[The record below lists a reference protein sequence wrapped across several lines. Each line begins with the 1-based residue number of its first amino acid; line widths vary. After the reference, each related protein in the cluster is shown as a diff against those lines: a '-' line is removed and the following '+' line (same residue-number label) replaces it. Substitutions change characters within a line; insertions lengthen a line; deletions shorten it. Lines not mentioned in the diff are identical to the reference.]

1 MMVRFSIDL
10 KSLDQKNAMANIYAA
25 LNEAMFELRREVTTL
40 KESLD
45 DPLGTVQKLKSRLDA
60 AYTRNKGLDRILKD
74 LRVEYEALEN
84 ILWSQ
89 GELEDQI
96 QVLGSSIKEK
106 DKEIARISQQT
117 NELRYPRSPQKI
129 TETVNSADNLTISDK
144 SNTIGK
150 LAKEKSDLSEQL
162 QIAIRERDD
171 EHQKWLTA
179 RKDKEIMR
187 EVFKSNEYTREQLLE
202 ENKALY
208 EQVAGLKAQRQP
220 ASPYAHTAGRSPS
233 VGSLQPS
240 RSSMAQVHRE
250 QAATNPFAGSNAP
263 RTPVRQSSSSFGN
276 RNFSPNTPARNH
288 RRISSASSLS
298 RPRPRLTRTQERV
311 IATVQ
316 HLRDDQ
322 LERLESDGAFES
334 VSIKVP
340 GHGHHWVK
348 GVGFSLHF
356 LSSS

>member
-25 LNEAMFELRREVTTL
+25 LNEAMFELRREVKTL

-74 LRVEYEALEN
+74 LRVEHEALEN

-89 GELEDQI
+89 AELEDQI
-96 QVLGSSIKEK
+96 QLLGSSIKEK

-129 TETVNSADNLTISDK
+129 TEIVNSTNNLTISDK

-150 LAKEKSDLSEQL
+150 LEKEKSDLSEQL
-162 QIAIRERDD
+162 RIAIHERDD

-187 EVFKSNEYTREQLLE
+187 EVFMSNEYTREQLLE

-220 ASPYAHTAGRSPS
+220 ASSYAHTAGRSPS

-316 HLRDDQ
+316 QLRDDQ

-348 GVGFSLHF
+348 GVCFSLHF

>member
-220 ASPYAHTAGRSPS
+220 
-233 VGSLQPS
+233 S

>member
-1 MMVRFSIDL
+1 MIVRFSIDL
-10 KSLDQKNAMANIYAA
+10 KNLDQKNSMANISAA
-25 LNEAMFELRREVTTL
+25 LNEAMFGLRREVTTL

-60 AYTRNKGLDRILKD
+60 AYKRNEGLDRILKD
-74 LRVEYEALEN
+74 LRVEKEELEN

-96 QVLGSSIKEK
+96 QVLGSSVEEK
-106 DKEIARISQQT
+106 DKEIARISQQ
-117 NELRYPRSPQKI
+117 I
-129 TETVNSADNLTISDK
+129 TETVSSADNLTISDQ
-144 SNTIGK
+144 SHIIGK
-150 LAKEKSDLSEQL
+150 LEKEKSDLSEQL

-179 RKDKEIMR
+179 RKDKENMR
-187 EVFKSNEYTREQLLE
+187 NVVISNEESRAKLRE
-202 ENKALY
+202 ENKALCD
-208 EQVAGLKAQRQP
+208 QVAGLEAQRQ
-220 ASPYAHTAGRSPS
+220 ATSRYTHTAARSPS
-233 VGSLQPS
+233 VGSMQPR
-240 RSSMAQVHRE
+240 RSSMTQVHRE
-250 QAATNPFAGSNAP
+250 QAATNLHAGSNAP
-263 RTPVRQSSSSFGN
+263 STPVRQSSSSFGN
-276 RNFSPNTPARNH
+276 RNISSISPARNH
-288 RRISSASSLS
+288 RRVSSAATLS
-298 RPRPRLTRTQERV
+298 RPRPNLTRTQERV

-334 VSIKVP
+334 VSIRVP